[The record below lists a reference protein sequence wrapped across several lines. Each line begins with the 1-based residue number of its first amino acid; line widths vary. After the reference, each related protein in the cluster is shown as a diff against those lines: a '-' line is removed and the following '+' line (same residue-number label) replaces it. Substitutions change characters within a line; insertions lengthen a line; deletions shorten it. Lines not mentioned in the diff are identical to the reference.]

1 MRESEKKVGR
11 ADHNLPGA
19 RSVAEGETQ
28 EPPQVMPDETAHD
41 DHERGGSAAW
51 GSEGSGEAPLDSRRK
66 ENS

>member
-1 MRESEKKVGR
+1 MRESEKTVGR
-11 ADHNLPGA
+11 ADHNLAGA

-28 EPPQVMPDETAHD
+28 EPAKVVPDEKAQD
-41 DHERGGSAAW
+41 DRERGGSAAW